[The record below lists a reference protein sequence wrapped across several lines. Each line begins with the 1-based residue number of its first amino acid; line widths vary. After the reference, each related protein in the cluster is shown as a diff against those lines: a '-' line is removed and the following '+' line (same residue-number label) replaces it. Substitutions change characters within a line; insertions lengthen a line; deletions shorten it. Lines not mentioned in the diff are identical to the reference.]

1 MNGIPTAALSVDHL
15 SVRFG
20 GVTAVDSMT
29 FDVRE
34 GEVLSL
40 IGPNGAGKTSA
51 FNAITGYLPG
61 AAGDIVYRGARLNRL
76 KPSRIAALGVVRTF
90 QKTSVFAGRSV
101 LDNILIGLHLQS
113 RQHPLAIIL
122 GLPSIAREERRLAEK
137 AREVLHFV
145 GIESRKGELAS
156 SLAYGELR
164 LLEVAVALAAGP
176 TLLLLDEPVAG
187 MNPVETAS
195 FMETLARIRARG
207 VTVLL
212 VEHDMKMVMRI
223 SDRVVCLNQG
233 RIIAIGPPAE
243 VQRHPDVIRA
253 YLGERHVRV
262 ER

>member
-1 MNGIPTAALSVDHL
+1 MRANPTPALSVDQL
-15 SVRFG
+15 SIRFG
-20 GVTAVDSMT
+20 GVTAVESMT
-29 FDVRE
+29 FDVHE

-51 FNAITGYLPG
+51 FNAITGYLPVS
-61 AAGDIVYRGARLNRL
+61 AGNIVYRGARLNGL
-76 KPSRIAALGVVRTF
+76 KASRIAALGVVRTF
-90 QKTSVFAGRSV
+90 QKTSVFAGRTV

-113 RQHPLAIIL
+113 REHPLAIIL
-122 GLPSIAREERRLAEK
+122 GLPLVAREERRLVDK

-145 GIESRKGELAS
+145 GIESRKDELAF

-187 MNPVETAS
+187 MNAVETAG
-195 FMETLARIRARG
+195 FMETLARISARG

-223 SDRVVCLNQG
+223 SDRVLCLNQG
-233 RIIAIGPPAE
+233 RIIADGAPAE
-243 VQRHPDVIRA
+243 IQRHPDVIRA
-253 YLGERHVRV
+253 YLGERRARV
-262 ER
+262 DG